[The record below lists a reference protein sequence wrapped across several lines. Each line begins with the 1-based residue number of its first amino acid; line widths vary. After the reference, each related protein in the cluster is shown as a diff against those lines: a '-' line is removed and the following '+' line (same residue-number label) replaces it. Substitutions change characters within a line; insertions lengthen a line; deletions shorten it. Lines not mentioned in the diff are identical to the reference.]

1 MVRDGSGS
9 DDLNLPTPQPIDPD
23 AVVPDQPG
31 ASTSDTAQI
40 EGLPSE
46 FGMDDPAPPV
56 AETPAPTPA
65 APSTAVPAPTPQSST
80 PAPVTGSQPPLGPTP
95 AQAVPGTPLPPP
107 PTTVPAKGKGTPW
120 GWIIGCTCGGCL
132 GLVLLFVLLIFIA
145 GVADKSDDSDASSS
159 DTTSD
164 IQIEDSAGEDGTT
177 EGTETVSLGPGVTE
191 AEKFGRELKAG
202 WVAEVSTNSPDFEE
216 VSLRLGPTAG
226 DWQRWAKIRW
236 DNDADGYT
244 LVEEGDIAYDD
255 TSPDG
260 GTTTTGPGKHLAT
273 KTALA
278 NSPGWVAKVV
288 RHAADWSTAV
298 VWIGPPQSE
307 WVSEVR
313 LRWNSKLGTY
323 ELEGETMIP
332 QEGGP

>member
-1 MVRDGSGS
+1 
-9 DDLNLPTPQPIDPD
+9 
-23 AVVPDQPG
+23 
-31 ASTSDTAQI
+31 
-40 EGLPSE
+40 
-46 FGMDDPAPPV
+46 
-56 AETPAPTPA
+56 
-65 APSTAVPAPTPQSST
+65 
-80 PAPVTGSQPPLGPTP
+80 
-95 AQAVPGTPLPPP
+95 
-107 PTTVPAKGKGTPW
+107 
-120 GWIIGCTCGGCL
+120 
-132 GLVLLFVLLIFIA
+132 VLLFVLLIFIA
-145 GVADKSDDSDASSS
+145 GVADKSNDSDASSS
-159 DTTSD
+159 GTTSD
-164 IQIEDSAGEDGTT
+164 TQIEDSAGQDDSV
-177 EGTETVSLGPGVTE
+177 EGTEAVSLGPGLTE
-191 AEKFGRELKAG
+191 AEKFGRELKPG

-236 DNDADGYT
+236 DAGADGYT

-255 TSPDG
+255 APTEG

-273 KTALA
+273 KMALA

-313 LRWNSKLGTY
+313 LIWNSKLGAY

-332 QEGGP
+332 QEAGP

>member
-1 MVRDGSGS
+1 MGAGRVLHAR
-9 DDLNLPTPQPIDPD
+9 
-23 AVVPDQPG
+23 VPS
-31 ASTSDTAQI
+31 ASTHLVHRKLTVDIAVFQR
-40 EGLPSE
+40 ERRHGRQFNALY
-46 FGMDDPAPPV
+46 ALR
-56 AETPAPTPA
+56 A
-65 APSTAVPAPTPQSST
+65 AGQ
-80 PAPVTGSQPPLGPTP
+80 
-95 AQAVPGTPLPPP
+95 
-107 PTTVPAKGKGTPW
+107 
-120 GWIIGCTCGGCL
+120 
-132 GLVLLFVLLIFIA
+132 
-145 GVADKSDDSDASSS
+145 
-159 DTTSD
+159 
-164 IQIEDSAGEDGTT
+164 DGTA
-177 EGTETVSLGPGVTE
+177 EGTEDVNLGPGLTE
-191 AEKFGRELKAG
+191 AEKFGRGLKQG

-236 DNDADGYT
+236 DNGADGYT

-255 TSPDG
+255 TSTDA

-313 LRWNSKLGTY
+313 LRWNSKLDTY

>member
-1 MVRDGSGS
+1 
-9 DDLNLPTPQPIDPD
+9 
-23 AVVPDQPG
+23 
-31 ASTSDTAQI
+31 
-40 EGLPSE
+40 
-46 FGMDDPAPPV
+46 
-56 AETPAPTPA
+56 
-65 APSTAVPAPTPQSST
+65 
-80 PAPVTGSQPPLGPTP
+80 

-107 PTTVPAKGKGTPW
+107 PTTVAPKGKGTPW

-145 GVADKSDDSDASSS
+145 GVADKSDDSDNPSSG
-159 DTTSD
+159 TTSGTRID
-164 IQIEDSAGEDGTT
+164 DSAGQDATA
-177 EGTETVSLGPGVTE
+177 EGTEEVNLGPGVSE
-191 AEKFGRELKAG
+191 AEKFGRTIKAG

-236 DNDADGYT
+236 DDDADGYT

-255 TSPDG
+255 APTEG

-273 KTALA
+273 KAALA
-278 NSPGWVAKVV
+278 NSPGWVSKVV

-313 LRWNSKLGTY
+313 LRWNSKLGLY